1 MAGRAAPPIW
11 GQAPFPRKRCRASR
25 RAARALVERHHKGP
39 LIVQRP
45 FYPEGDPCHVYLVHP
60 PGGVVGGD
68 ELRIDV
74 QVDAGA
80 HALITTP
87 AATKFYRCDGRHS
100 VADPG
105 AARRRRHARVA
116 AAGKHLLSRRPM
128 RAPRRA
134 CTIDA
139 DSRFIG
145 WEINCLG
152 LPARGEHF
160 DAGALRLD
168 LELWRSAAWQPIKSL
183 SARPRFSRNWGHVPI
198 FLDRLRLT
206 GESPARGALWELA
219 GQEAVGTLLAT
230 PATRAQVES
239 IRELVA
245 DERLRGRLAGRWG
258 AGAASARAA
267 GRSGPQALHRR
278 LAASASHHHR
288 SRGGAAAHLEYVDRA
303 IMELTPREKDKLLLF
318 TAALVA
324 ERRKARGLEAQLSGS
339 GGADLRR
346 HPRRRARRPHR
357 RRPHEFRHHHPLA
370 RRRHGRRAG
379 NDSRGAGRGHIPR
392 RHQAR
397 DRCITPLL
405 ERRPE
410 GSP

>member
-1 MAGRAAPPIW
+1 MDAAVRNTPGWQAELRLKFGVRPHFLENGAGLPDNRT
-11 GQAPFPRKRCRASR
+11 
-25 RAARALVERHHKGP
+25 ALVERHHKGP

-74 QVDAGA
+74 QVDPGA

-100 VADPG
+100 SQTQEL
-105 AARRRRHARVA
+105 R
-116 AAGKHLLSRRPM
+116 AAGATLEWLPQENIFY
-128 RAPRRA
+128 RAADVRTATRVHV
-134 CTIDA
+134 DS

-168 LELWRSAAWQPIKSL
+168 LELWKSL
-183 SARPRFSRNWGHVPI
+183 RGADQAHSSRVPVCLETRDVPI

-206 GESPARGALWELA
+206 GESPARGAFWGLA

-230 PATRAQVES
+230 PATRAQIES

-245 DERLRGRLAGRWG
+245 DVPYAAVSLVDGVLVLRALAPQAQAVRKLFIAAWQRLRPTVIGREAVL
-258 AGAASARAA
+258 
-267 GRSGPQALHRR
+267 
-278 LAASASHHHR
+278 
-288 SRGGAAAHLEYVDRA
+288 
-303 IMELTPREKDKLLLF
+303 PRIWN
-318 TAALVA
+318 T
-324 ERRKARGLEAQLSGS
+324 
-339 GGADLRR
+339 
-346 HPRRRARRPHR
+346 
-357 RRPHEFRHHHPLA
+357 
-370 RRRHGRRAG
+370 
-379 NDSRGAGRGHIPR
+379 
-392 RHQAR
+392 
-397 DRCITPLL
+397 
-405 ERRPE
+405 
-410 GSP
+410 